1 VQQEA
6 EEEGARVL
14 QVVLGHNATVAPL
27 GTAAPSPITLLGSGL
42 RDATSRRRDATGTVY
57 LTLQD
62 SGGPTVVL
70 HAAAVVRL
78 LSSLAPCCIARLSQ
92 PSERR
97 EGGLVLGVLVE
108 LVRGSGLSMRTRGRL
123 TLTLTLHTGGG
134 VRRGGARCVGQRWCG
149 RSRSRSALLVG
160 GGLAE
165 RDDHRL
171 Q

>member
-62 SGGPTVVL
+62 SGGPT
-70 HAAAVVRL
+70 
-78 LSSLAPCCIARLSQ
+78 APNKTHGI
-92 PSERR
+92 
-97 EGGLVLGVLVE
+97 GV
-108 LVRGSGLSMRTRGRL
+108 
-123 TLTLTLHTGGG
+123 
-134 VRRGGARCVGQRWCG
+134 
-149 RSRSRSALLVG
+149 
-160 GGLAE
+160 
-165 RDDHRL
+165 
-171 Q
+171 